1 MDKVNKGSIHKS
13 WWNINNKDIFPVST
27 SYLDI
32 WILSGS
38 DGEEEDTLN
47 IANNDI
53 GGSNMSNIMG
63 F

>member
-1 MDKVNKGSIHKS
+1 MMEYQEQRHI
-13 WWNINNKDIFPVST
+13 PVST

-32 WILSGS
+32 WNLSGS